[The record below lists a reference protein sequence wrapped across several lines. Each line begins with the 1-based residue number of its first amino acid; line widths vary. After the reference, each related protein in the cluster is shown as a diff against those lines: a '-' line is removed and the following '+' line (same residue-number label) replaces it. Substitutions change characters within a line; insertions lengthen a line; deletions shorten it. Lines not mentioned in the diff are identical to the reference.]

1 MDTGLYSGGDAIERG
16 CGRRRRVE
24 LSVDLSGTKNTFSKQ
39 IIGASR
45 HGRLRP
51 LSPLIESLS
60 ALTLA
65 LSPAISRHPVP
76 RLPRPV
82 KRGRILIRTLTSS
95 ERVHEAR
102 VRHARHLD
110 PPAGPTK
117 LTAAGSS
124 IHIHTHTHSCY
135 YIPILQWPVPNG
147 TLATIPA
154 RREAERRGER
164 QCVRGITERQHRTR
178 QTISVSRRRRV
189 EVEAA

>member
-1 MDTGLYSGGDAIERG
+1 MN
-16 CGRRRRVE
+16 GRY
-24 LSVDLSGTKNTFSKQ
+24 KKQ

-51 LSPLIESLS
+51 LSPLLESLS
-60 ALTLA
+60 ALRSNS

-82 KRGRILIRTLTSS
+82 KRGRILIRTLTSN

-110 PPAGPTK
+110 PPAGPTE

-124 IHIHTHTHSCY
+124 IHIHT
-135 YIPILQWPVPNG
+135 L
-147 TLATIPA
+147 TLATTHSDSRTYHFTVAGSQRDPGHNTCA
-154 RREAERRGER
+154 ERGRETGRASLCERHNREAAPHAPNHLCVTPPTRRG
-164 QCVRGITERQHRTR
+164 
-178 QTISVSRRRRV
+178 
-189 EVEAA
+189 

>member
-1 MDTGLYSGGDAIERG
+1 MN
-16 CGRRRRVE
+16 GRY
-24 LSVDLSGTKNTFSKQ
+24 KKQ

-110 PPAGPTK
+110 PPAGPTE

-124 IHIHTHTHSCY
+124 IHIHTHSLLLLHT
-135 YIPILQWPVPNG
+135 W
-147 TLATIPA
+147 TLVHTNITVAGSQRDPGHNTCA
-154 RREAERRGER
+154 ERGRETGRASVCERHNREAAPHAPNHLRVTPPTRRG
-164 QCVRGITERQHRTR
+164 
-178 QTISVSRRRRV
+178 
-189 EVEAA
+189 